1 MKETRNVYY
10 FDYAPET
17 YRYIMTSRILRQSE
31 KNLLKDIVEEKKS
44 VKELAIDNNCS
55 DRTICR
61 KRKLLFE
68 KTKDYM

>member
-17 YRYIMTSRILRQSE
+17 YNYIMASRILRQSE
-31 KNLLKDIVEEKKS
+31 KDLLKNIVEERKT
-44 VKELAIDNNCS
+44 VKEIAIDNKCS

-61 KRKLLFE
+61 RRKKLFE
-68 KTKDYM
+68 KTKEYM